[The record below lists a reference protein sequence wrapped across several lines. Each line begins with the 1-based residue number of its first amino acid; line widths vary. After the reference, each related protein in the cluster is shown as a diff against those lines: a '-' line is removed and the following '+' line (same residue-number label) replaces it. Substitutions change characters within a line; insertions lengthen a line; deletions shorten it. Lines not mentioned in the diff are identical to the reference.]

1 MRSINKDSVDN
12 IQVILMKNYFLF
24 YQIQELAGNVG
35 ITDEDEIKIMVN
47 FYHDLGLLIHYG
59 SSGTIDNVLRNT
71 VVLQPHWLVDMFRSV
86 VLAKPKTD
94 KVSFKNYDSFCT
106 VYQFFADSINH
117 LIFFMYFQFMW
128 SCKIFYMIILGF
140 FFSGVSVKTN
150 GKLLNRRASLMIPF
164 WKISGRKSACR
175 SQFFWVW
182 WRSLTF
188 CVLPSPRYFWNTC
201 CFNQYQIKH
210 NIKQCL

>member
-1 MRSINKDSVDN
+1 MRSIDKDSVNN
-12 IQVILMKNYFLF
+12 IQVIFMKNDFLF

-106 VYQFFADSINH
+106 VYQFFADSINQ
-117 LIFFMYFQFMW
+117 LIFFMYFQFM
-128 SCKIFYMIILGF
+128 
-140 FFSGVSVKTN
+140 
-150 GKLLNRRASLMIPF
+150 
-164 WKISGRKSACR
+164 
-175 SQFFWVW
+175 
-182 WRSLTF
+182 
-188 CVLPSPRYFWNTC
+188 
-201 CFNQYQIKH
+201 
-210 NIKQCL
+210 

>member
-1 MRSINKDSVDN
+1 M
-12 IQVILMKNYFLF
+12 
-24 YQIQELAGNVG
+24 G

-86 VLAKPKTD
+86 VLAKPKND
-94 KVSFKNYDSFCT
+94 KVWFKKYAFLHYIPFFFCKFL
-106 VYQFFADSINH
+106 QPF
-117 LIFFMYFQFMW
+117 IFCMNFQVIDRKYLY
-128 SCKIFYMIILGF
+128 CRKIFYIIILLF
-140 FFSGVSVKTN
+140 SSGVSVKTN

-182 WRSLTF
+182 WRSLISS
-188 CVLPSPRYFWNTC
+188 VLPTPRY
-201 CFNQYQIKH
+201 
-210 NIKQCL
+210 

>member
-1 MRSINKDSVDN
+1 
-12 IQVILMKNYFLF
+12 MKNDFLF

-94 KVSFKNYDSFCT
+94 KVSFKNYDGFYT
-106 VYQFFADSINH
+106 VYQSFADSINQ
-117 LIFFMYFQFMW
+117 LIFFMYFQFM
-128 SCKIFYMIILGF
+128 
-140 FFSGVSVKTN
+140 
-150 GKLLNRRASLMIPF
+150 
-164 WKISGRKSACR
+164 
-175 SQFFWVW
+175 
-182 WRSLTF
+182 
-188 CVLPSPRYFWNTC
+188 
-201 CFNQYQIKH
+201 
-210 NIKQCL
+210 

>member
-1 MRSINKDSVDN
+1 MRSIDKDSVDN
-12 IQVILMKNYFLF
+12 IQVILMKNDFLF

-94 KVSFKNYDSFCT
+94 KVSFKNWQFLHSVPIFCRFHQPVDFLYVFSIYVKLQNFLYD
-106 VYQFFADSINH
+106 N
-117 LIFFMYFQFMW
+117 
-128 SCKIFYMIILGF
+128 LGRF

-188 CVLPSPRYFWNTC
+188 CVLPTPRY
-201 CFNQYQIKH
+201 
-210 NIKQCL
+210 